1 MIRGTSAAP
10 LTPLTDEVVLG
21 STRVVP
27 FEVPGLGNRT
37 YIAVSDNSAILVD
50 PPRDVDSLLGFIRD
64 SGWSVTH
71 VFDTHIHN
79 DYISGGL
86 AAARL
91 SGADYIVPSDGGIE
105 CPAHE
110 VTDGEVI
117 TVGAGQIRA
126 VRTPGHTPHHMSY
139 VLSVSGRD
147 IATFTGGGL
156 LYSGVGRTDLFGAD
170 HAEELAHA
178 QWRSARRLAHTVEHS
193 SAILPTHGFGS
204 FCSVGDAVV
213 GEHTLVGLHTTN
225 PVFLMEEDSFVHQLL
240 ENQGPYPDYFNRMGE
255 LNRAGTPADP
265 PAMPPIRTLALA
277 AEDAAAGKWV
287 LDLRHRHAFADGH
300 LAGSLSFDAAGA
312 YVTYIGW
319 LIPWD
324 ADLHLVVP
332 DEATLQTAV
341 IELGRIAIN
350 RVRSAAL
357 WRDGSINQSELA
369 SMRHADGRRLRA
381 AIANDPELR
390 VLDVRL
396 ESESERAR
404 LAGQRAIPI
413 HQLTQR
419 LEEVREW
426 ADGHEVWVYCGSG
439 FRSAVGASLLNRAGI
454 PAVHVDGSVVES

>member
-147 IATFTGGGL
+147 IATFTAAGC
-156 LYSGVGRTDLFGAD
+156 STP
-170 HAEELAHA
+170 ELAGPIY
-178 QWRSARRLAHTVEHS
+178 SE
-193 SAILPTHGFGS
+193 PT
-204 FCSVGDAVV
+204 
-213 GEHTLVGLHTTN
+213 
-225 PVFLMEEDSFVHQLL
+225 
-240 ENQGPYPDYFNRMGE
+240 
-255 LNRAGTPADP
+255 TP
-265 PAMPPIRTLALA
+265 R
-277 AEDAAAGKWV
+277 
-287 LDLRHRHAFADGH
+287 
-300 LAGSLSFDAAGA
+300 
-312 YVTYIGW
+312 
-319 LIPWD
+319 
-324 ADLHLVVP
+324 
-332 DEATLQTAV
+332 
-341 IELGRIAIN
+341 N
-350 RVRSAAL
+350 
-357 WRDGSINQSELA
+357 
-369 SMRHADGRRLRA
+369 
-381 AIANDPELR
+381 
-390 VLDVRL
+390 
-396 ESESERAR
+396 
-404 LAGQRAIPI
+404 
-413 HQLTQR
+413 
-419 LEEVREW
+419 
-426 ADGHEVWVYCGSG
+426 
-439 FRSAVGASLLNRAGI
+439 
-454 PAVHVDGSVVES
+454 